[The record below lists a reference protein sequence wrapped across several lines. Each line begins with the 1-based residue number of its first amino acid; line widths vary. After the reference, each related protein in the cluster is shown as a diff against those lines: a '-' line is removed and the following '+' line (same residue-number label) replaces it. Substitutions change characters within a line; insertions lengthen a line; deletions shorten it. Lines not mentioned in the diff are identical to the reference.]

1 MLKGKQKKLDK
12 NKDGK
17 ISGEDFKMMKAK
29 IGKIAAEEKY
39 STVEFGKTYHPI
51 TQSQMSNNI
60 RKNFEGDKKFA
71 SSNELD
77 DAHEKLKKNLSDKN
91 VRPSEIL
98 KLDKE
103 YKARKERAIKTVQK
117 DLSSRPE
124 MKELRKKTKG
134 TVTDT
139 GSTYSKGGAARTSGM
154 GLQDEKV
161 KPGKVQK
168 VFLGK
173 MIKGAGKSIGRLF
186 GAKKSATATPG
197 TVTMSKSGIGGEG
210 GMLPQLLQKA
220 IDEGKVKKASLGLM
234 FMKKAKDKG
243 AKGAEFLSPL
253 AMLKRISGKKK
264 GGVAKGE
271 MMKAKYGKMMK
282 AEKGG
287 GADMGKKDYKI
298 GLEMQGDYKGKDI
311 KGKAK
316 EFISTALKQNKGSIS
331 KVLKK
336 LAGSQVSDKEAKE
349 IKKLLPSAAKKGK
362 MMKAKS
368 GKMIEAN
375 IGMEAK
381 SNQGYGAARTSGMG
395 LQDEDLIPGKSLD
408 YYKDIM

>member
-154 GLQDEKV
+154 GLQDENLI
-161 KPGKVQK
+161 PGKVQK
-168 VFLGK
+168 AF
-173 MIKGAGKSIGRLF
+173 
-186 GAKKSATATPG
+186 
-197 TVTMSKSGIGGEG
+197 
-210 GMLPQLLQKA
+210 
-220 IDEGKVKKASLGLM
+220 LGLM
-234 FMKKAKDKG
+234 AVKKAKDKG
-243 AKGAEFLSPL
+243 AKGAEFLSPA
-253 AMLKRISGKKK
+253 AMLKRMLSKKK

-271 MMKAKYGKMMK
+271 MMKARYGTMAKGNVSEALQK
-282 AEKGG
+282 EKV
-287 GADMGKKDYKI
+287 KKDDNELTKI
-298 GLEMQGDYKGKDI
+298 KLI
-311 KGKAK
+311 KKLRGAQVGPA
-316 EFISTALKQNKGSIS
+316 EEAALDKLTPSEVK
-331 KVLKK
+331 KK
-336 LAGSQVSDKEAKE
+336 LASMSKAKH
-349 IKKLLPSAAKKGK
+349 GK

-368 GKMIEAN
+368 GKDVDIDLIEKIANESIIGKGPLKIKVKKRSMGGKMIEAN

>member
-197 TVTMSKSGIGGEG
+197 TVTC
-210 GMLPQLLQKA
+210 L
-220 IDEGKVKKASLGLM
+220 
-234 FMKKAKDKG
+234 
-243 AKGAEFLSPL
+243 
-253 AMLKRISGKKK
+253 
-264 GGVAKGE
+264 
-271 MMKAKYGKMMK
+271 
-282 AEKGG
+282 
-287 GADMGKKDYKI
+287 
-298 GLEMQGDYKGKDI
+298 
-311 KGKAK
+311 
-316 EFISTALKQNKGSIS
+316 
-331 KVLKK
+331 
-336 LAGSQVSDKEAKE
+336 
-349 IKKLLPSAAKKGK
+349 
-362 MMKAKS
+362 
-368 GKMIEAN
+368 
-375 IGMEAK
+375 
-381 SNQGYGAARTSGMG
+381 NQA
-395 LQDEDLIPGKSLD
+395 
-408 YYKDIM
+408 

>member
-220 IDEGKVKKASLGLM
+220 IDEGKSKK
-234 FMKKAKDKG
+234 
-243 AKGAEFLSPL
+243 
-253 AMLKRISGKKK
+253 
-264 GGVAKGE
+264 
-271 MMKAKYGKMMK
+271 
-282 AEKGG
+282 
-287 GADMGKKDYKI
+287 
-298 GLEMQGDYKGKDI
+298 
-311 KGKAK
+311 
-316 EFISTALKQNKGSIS
+316 SIS
-331 KVLKK
+331 RFNVYEESKR
-336 LAGSQVSDKEAKE
+336 QRC
-349 IKKLLPSAAKKGK
+349 KGC
-362 MMKAKS
+362 
-368 GKMIEAN
+368 
-375 IGMEAK
+375 
-381 SNQGYGAARTSGMG
+381 
-395 LQDEDLIPGKSLD
+395 
-408 YYKDIM
+408 